1 MFLVPSRDC
10 GWSNIYACLR
20 SKTQNVCLL
29 PSVPNRECNWTTEC
43 QKVGFHPL
51 YVTTVIIRWEGLILD
66 DPLCTLVQL
75 DQAFPHFLGEGD
87 FTVAKN
93 RFRAC
98 QYVMPA
104 TVWFPCKA
112 YLLEDELSPYSGMDG
127 LILKNNFAQ
136 WHTHC
141 VCRCRINTSDS
152 L

>member
-1 MFLVPSRDC
+1 M
-10 GWSNIYACLR
+10 YAYSPLFP
-20 SKTQNVCLL
+20 TG
-29 PSVPNRECNWTTEC
+29 SVTE
-43 QKVGFHPL
+43 QLNAKRWAFTL
-51 YVTTVIIRWEGLILD
+51 YMSVIIRWEGLILD
-66 DPLCTLVQL
+66 NPLCTLVQL

-98 QYVMPA
+98 QYFMPA

-136 WHTHC
+136 
-141 VCRCRINTSDS
+141 
-152 L
+152 